1 MRAPTSKARRLG
13 PAALLLAATLAAGPA
28 AAQERPSE
36 EDLFGAPTP
45 TSTPTSTSPSP
56 SPQPAQVESPSPL
69 RGEGR
74 GEGHSVTPADAR
86 EAELLGDRDRPG
98 LLGHVAARQDDPLS
112 IGGLLYLRAAA
123 TWNRGVAPADWP
135 LSSPN
140 LVDTFLDVR
149 PNDRV
154 RGFVLGRL
162 FYDPTL
168 PPQATD
174 LLGRTTPQSQTRGAL
189 DQAYVN
195 FDVDRT
201 VFVTAGKQHVK
212 WGVGRFWNPTDF
224 LHPVRR
230 DPLAQ
235 FDDRTGLAMVKAHLP
250 WEARGWNLYGLAIL
264 EDITGVNQGPGSV
277 GQVGGAARAE
287 VVLGGAEL
295 AADLVAQRGHKPRF
309 GLDGSAAIWDLDLRG
324 ELALTSG
331 RDAPHWALTEGADP
345 TQAASWR
352 LVELDRITPQ
362 LVLGVEWSHKY
373 SDQDALVAG
382 LEYFFNDAGYDSAQV
397 YPVLLA
403 SPYLAPGTPAAF
415 TPFYLGRHYGAA
427 YLSLPSPGR
436 WNDTTLTGSVIAN
449 LSDGT
454 LVVRLDHAVL
464 INTYLTLETYLAG
477 HAGHEGGEFRF
488 GGTIPPQQ
496 VGGVTTAPYPIPIPV
511 LDAGVALRLRL

>member
-1 MRAPTSKARRLG
+1 
-13 PAALLLAATLAAGPA
+13 
-28 AAQERPSE
+28 
-36 EDLFGAPTP
+36 
-45 TSTPTSTSPSP
+45 
-56 SPQPAQVESPSPL
+56 
-69 RGEGR
+69 
-74 GEGHSVTPADAR
+74 
-86 EAELLGDRDRPG
+86 
-98 LLGHVAARQDDPLS
+98 VAARQDDPLS

-135 LSSPN
+135 LSAPN

-149 PNDRV
+149 PHDRV

-382 LEYFFNDAGYDSAQV
+382 LEYFFNDAGYDSARV

-403 SPYLAPGTPAAF
+403 SLARHAGRLHPLLPGAPLRRGLPEPPVAGAVERHHPHRVGHRQPLRRHPGGAARPRGAHQHLPDAGDLRGRPRRARGRGVPLRRDHPAPAGRRGDHRAVPDPDPGARRRGGAPAAALTGAAPGPTP
-415 TPFYLGRHYGAA
+415 
-427 YLSLPSPGR
+427 
-436 WNDTTLTGSVIAN
+436 
-449 LSDGT
+449 
-454 LVVRLDHAVL
+454 
-464 INTYLTLETYLAG
+464 
-477 HAGHEGGEFRF
+477 
-488 GGTIPPQQ
+488 
-496 VGGVTTAPYPIPIPV
+496 
-511 LDAGVALRLRL
+511 GVASGAG